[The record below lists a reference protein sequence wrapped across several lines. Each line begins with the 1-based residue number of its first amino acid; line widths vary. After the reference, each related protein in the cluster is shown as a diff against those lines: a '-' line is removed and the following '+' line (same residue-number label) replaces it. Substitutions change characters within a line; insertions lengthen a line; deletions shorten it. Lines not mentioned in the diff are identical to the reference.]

1 MQLPIEQIGYSKDQL
16 AKLELYRQAMQ
27 LPSIEAAIEQL
38 NRRQLDTMVAAMT
51 GKRPGPQLAI
61 NNTTAKA
68 GSADDNSNNPT

>member
-1 MQLPIEQIGYSKDQL
+1 MQLSIDEIGYSKDQL

-38 NRRQLDTMVAAMT
+38 NRRQLDSMVAAMT

-61 NNTTAKA
+61 NNTTAQA
-68 GSADDNSNNPT
+68 GSADDNSNKPT

>member
-1 MQLPIEQIGYSKDQL
+1 MQLSIEQIGYSKDQL

-38 NRRQLDTMVAAMT
+38 NRRQLDDMVAAMT

>member
-1 MQLPIEQIGYSKDQL
+1 MQLPIEQIGYSPEQL
-16 AKLELYRQAMQ
+16 AKLERYRHAMQ

-38 NRRQLDTMVAAMT
+38 NRRQLDAMVAAMT

>member
-1 MQLPIEQIGYSKDQL
+1 MQLSIEQIGYSKDQL

-38 NRRQLDTMVAAMT
+38 NRRQLDAMVAAMT

-68 GSADDNSNNPT
+68 GSADDNSNNQT

>member
-1 MQLPIEQIGYSKDQL
+1 MQLSIEQIGYSKDQL
-16 AKLELYRQAMQ
+16 AKLELYRQAMR

-38 NRRQLDTMVAAMT
+38 NRRQLDAMVAAMT